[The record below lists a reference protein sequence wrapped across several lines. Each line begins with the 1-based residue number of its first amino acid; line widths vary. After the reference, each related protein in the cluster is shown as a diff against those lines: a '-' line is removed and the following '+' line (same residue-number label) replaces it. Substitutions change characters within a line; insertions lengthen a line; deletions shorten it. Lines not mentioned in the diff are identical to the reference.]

1 MHALRWSYYYTSIN
15 WQPEPVK
22 DCICRFWIAEQVMKL
37 KLLPGYVLQCRYIFP
52 SIWTEYLQILDDT
65 LVCFKN
71 IVAGVCSMMHIQ
83 ISAFIHVLKQG
94 CFIIQVQSI
103 WIEKFFTHGNMNK
116 KKKKS
121 MSGSSYLRS
130 IRSFGLWFALIYT
143 TSGQGEKR
151 WMDSSTMQICFWI
164 LFFHVLTQVSL
175 AFLVKFKSYFREC
188 SVAHRNLQQDYNT
201 MYVLYHVV

>member
-15 WQPEPVK
+15 WQPEPVG
-22 DCICRFWIAEQVMKL
+22 DWIFADSELQNKEWNWNYCQVMF
-37 KLLPGYVLQCRYIFP
+37 YNADTFFP

-65 LVCFKN
+65 LVWCKN

-103 WIEKFFTHGNMNK
+103 WIEKIFTHGNMNK

-130 IRSFGLWFALIYT
+130 IHSFGLWIALIYT
-143 TSGQGEKR
+143 TSGQGGKR
-151 WMDSSTMQICFWI
+151 WMDSSTMQICFG
-164 LFFHVLTQVSL
+164 FCSFVSL
-175 AFLVKFKSYFREC
+175 HKWV
-188 SVAHRNLQQDYNT
+188 
-201 MYVLYHVV
+201 

>member
-1 MHALRWSYYYTSIN
+1 MNELSICFLSLEKVSSLPLSPWLRWFHACIEMKLLLHFNKLTAWTCWGLN
-15 WQPEPVK
+15 
-22 DCICRFWIAEQVMKL
+22 ICRFWIAEQGMKL

-65 LVCFKN
+65 LVWCKS

-103 WIEKFFTHGNMNK
+103 WIEKFFTHGNMK
-116 KKKKS
+116 RKKKS

-143 TSGQGEKR
+143 TSGQGGK
-151 WMDSSTMQICFWI
+151 DGWI
-164 LFFHVLTQVSL
+164 VLQCRYAFGFCSCVLT
-175 AFLVKFKSYFREC
+175 
-188 SVAHRNLQQDYNT
+188 
-201 MYVLYHVV
+201 

>member
-1 MHALRWSYYYTSIN
+1 MNELSICFLSLEKVSSLPLSPWLRWFHACIEMKLLLHFNKLTAWTCWGLN
-15 WQPEPVK
+15 
-22 DCICRFWIAEQVMKL
+22 ICRFWIAEQGMKL

-65 LVCFKN
+65 LVWCKN

-103 WIEKFFTHGNMNK
+103 WIEKIFTHGNMNK

-130 IRSFGLWFALIYT
+130 IHSFGLWIALIYT
-143 TSGQGEKR
+143 TSGQGGKR
-151 WMDSSTMQICFWI
+151 WMDSSTMQICFG
-164 LFFHVLTQVSL
+164 FCSFVSL
-175 AFLVKFKSYFREC
+175 HKW
-188 SVAHRNLQQDYNT
+188 D
-201 MYVLYHVV
+201 